1 MSYTHEELG
10 GVCAMSPAFATEDA
24 GRMDA
29 FRTIDVNNLADGL
42 DRAIRDGIH
51 MIATLGTFGQVW
63 NLLWEEW
70 QDAVVASI
78 QAVNKRVP
86 LMLGV
91 TTANPREITRRM
103 QFVREQGGEGVLL
116 GLPYYDPLPV
126 RDIPT
131 MYREVAELFPDLSI
145 MIYHNPP
152 NHRVHIPVSVFPEL
166 VKLPNIVAMKDS
178 HRNPAEFIRLHEIID
193 GHIAHICNTM
203 QLYPY
208 IEMGAAG
215 CWNHSLWSGP
225 WPVLAAWN
233 AAKSGNV
240 AKTLQVM
247 KDMREAGGGAE
258 SRYGEMTTHRYA
270 GYIKIGEVRP
280 PFAWGMRDPEARA
293 KAEEKAQKAAEKWL
307 ALCEKYRPEVE
318 ASGVLPVSA
327 ATLVH
332 A

>member
-10 GVCAMSPAFATEDA
+10 GVCAMSPAVATQDA
-24 GRMDA
+24 GSMTA
-29 FRTIDVNNLADGL
+29 TRTIDTDNLTDAL
-42 DRAIRDGIH
+42 DRAIRDGVH

-91 TTANPREITRRM
+91 TTANPREITKRM

-126 RDIPT
+126 RDIST
-131 MYREVAELFPDLSI
+131 MYREVAELFPDISI

-166 VKLPNIVAMKDS
+166 VKIPNIVAMKDS
-178 HRNPAEFIRLHEIID
+178 HRSPAEFMRLHDVID
-193 GHIAHICNTM
+193 GHIAHIANTY
-203 QLYPY
+203 QAYPY

-215 CWNHSLWSGP
+215 FWNHDLWSGP

-233 AAKSGNV
+233 AAKAGDV
-240 AKTLQVM
+240 PKTRAVM
-247 KDMREAGGGAE
+247 KDMMSTGGGGE
-258 SRYGEMTTHRYA
+258 GRYGEITMHAYA
-270 GYIKIGEVRP
+270 GYINIGEVRP

-293 KAEEKAQKAAEKWL
+293 KAEERAKKSAEKWL
-307 ALCEKYRPEVE
+307 ALCEKYRPEVD
-318 ASGVLPVSA
+318 ASGVTPI
-327 ATLVH
+327 
-332 A
+332 